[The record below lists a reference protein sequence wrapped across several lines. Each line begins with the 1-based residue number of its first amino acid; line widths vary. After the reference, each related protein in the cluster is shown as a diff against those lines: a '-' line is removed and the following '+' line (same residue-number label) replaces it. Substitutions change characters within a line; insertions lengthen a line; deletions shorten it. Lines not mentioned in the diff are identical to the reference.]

1 MKRCEEPPSI
11 AWKVPVAAWV
21 FFYLRKPWAPDLPEL
36 HQLGLKAARE
46 VSDKHA
52 QAWVLTSMGYPP

>member
-1 MKRCEEPPSI
+1 M
-11 AWKVPVAAWV
+11 AAWV